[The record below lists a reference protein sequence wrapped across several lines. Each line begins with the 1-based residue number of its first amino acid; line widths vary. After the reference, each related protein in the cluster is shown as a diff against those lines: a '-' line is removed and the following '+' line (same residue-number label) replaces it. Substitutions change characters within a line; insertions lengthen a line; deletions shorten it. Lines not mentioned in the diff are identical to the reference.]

1 MITLTAFI
9 VFSGFYACYYTS
21 AKAVLSGNSNLET
34 AIKNNPAAAKSIG
47 LVLLLSGLAVAVLY
61 SGIGVGT
68 LQFFIMLMVS
78 GSTIVL
84 LSPLRIVTLRSV
96 VIVFAFALLIEISNL
111 I

>member
-21 AKAVLSGNSNLET
+21 AKAVLTGNSGLET
-34 AIKNNPAAAKSIG
+34 AIKNNPATAKSVG
-47 LVLLLSGLAVAVLY
+47 LVLVLTGLTVSILCN
-61 SGIGVGT
+61 GIGVGT
-68 LQFFIMLMVS
+68 LQFFILLMVS

-84 LSPLRIVTLRSV
+84 LSPLRIVNLPSV
-96 VIVFAFALLIEISNL
+96 VIVFAFAMLIEIFNL

>member
-9 VFSGFYACYYTS
+9 VFFGFYACYYTS
-21 AKAVLSGNSNLET
+21 VKAVLTGNSSLES

-47 LVLLLSGLAVAVLY
+47 LILLIIGLAVAVIC

-84 LSPLRIVTLRSV
+84 LSPLRIITLRSV
-96 VIVFAFALLIEISNL
+96 AILFVFAFLIEISNL